1 MGEIYNSLSIKDA
14 PDRYFEEGVLD
25 GVVLTKFIEAEVYRK
40 SFLATTLTRL
50 RWAELVNNDTDSDL
64 SIFWEK
70 MPRQV
75 FMHVIMLDFYYGVPT
90 TVDCV
95 LSKLGTRTGARII
108 AESIDE
114 KLVCKRDSDR
124 DHRVK
129 WLQPSIKM
137 VQAYEQ
143 RAAKWIVTRIAV
155 EERLD
160 RSPIIKELLRYDQLR
175 KKYLPANVYEN
186 VSFNLDDLLGDE
198 ETDIHN
204 PLIESNKG
212 SVVHLVS

>member
-1 MGEIYNSLSIKDA
+1 MSEIYQILSITEND
-14 PDRYFEEGVLD
+14 PGRYSENALNEAVQI
-25 GVVLTKFIEAEVYRK
+25 KFTQAESYRN
-40 SFLATTLTRL
+40 SFAATTLTRL

-64 SIFWEK
+64 AIFWEK

-75 FMHVIMLDFYYGVPT
+75 FMHVIMMDFYYGVPT

-108 AESIDE
+108 AESIDQN
-114 KLVCKRDSDR
+114 LVCKKNSDR

-143 RAAKWIVTRIAV
+143 RAAQWEYRRVIQEDRLAESTLVKALIAF
-155 EERLD
+155 D
-160 RSPIIKELLRYDQLR
+160 LLRKR
-175 KKYLPANVYEN
+175 YLPGHIYDGVK
-186 VSFNLDDLLGDE
+186 FNLTDE
-198 ETDIHN
+198 MLEHKLEIDHPMLEI
-204 PLIESNKG
+204 
-212 SVVHLVS
+212 VA